1 MAHLLSQVGHLQ
13 WGVLAAIFWG
23 AWAWCDRG
31 SDAAR
36 FTALH
41 AAIGL
46 FSSLAQWVGDGVF
59 GNAEFDLTIA
69 LGIGAAFA
77 RVEASPVAAAISTNP
92 ARVEMVTLLA
102 LRLVASGR
110 QESAWVMF
118 NPEFRAHYKVAAD
131 SMAAVAV
138 SVSMIPGAVYCKQHN
153 LVCRAA
159 GKTFVVDDFK
169 TDQLLA
175 TGRATQA
182 DIAAMLDARGI
193 TVIGGPGTVGCD
205 RSPAPTLRSGLRS
218 SSLPVSGM
226 ASCFLIVIGA
236 VMELQ

>member
-13 WGVLAAIFWG
+13 WVVLAAIFWG

-41 AAIGL
+41 PAIGL
-46 FSSLAQWVGDGVF
+46 ASSLAQWVGDGVF

-92 ARVEMVTLLA
+92 ARVGMVTLLA

-118 NPEFRAHYKVAAD
+118 NPEFRAHYKAAAD
-131 SMAAVAV
+131 SMAAVAA
-138 SVSMIPGAVYCKQHN
+138 SVSKIPGAVYCKQRN
-153 LVCRAA
+153 LVCWVA
-159 GKTFVVDDFK
+159 GKTFVADDFK
-169 TDQLLA
+169 TEQLLA

-193 TVIGGPGTVGCD
+193 TVIEGGPAMLVAT
-205 RSPAPTLRSGLRS
+205 APQPRL
-218 SSLPVSGM
+218 
-226 ASCFLIVIGA
+226 
-236 VMELQ
+236 